1 MTIREA
7 NAGDIHLLVKVAD
20 EVWEKTYRHIVTPL
34 QIQVMMHDMHTPEA
48 YSRQMQDGDRFFM
61 AMEGAE
67 ILGFISFHPRI
78 TADESIM
85 RIPKLYIRFSAQGT
99 GSGKALLQQVEEEA
113 ARQGLQYLELN
124 VNRYNKALYFYRK
137 NGFFIHRSED
147 LDYKGFPLNDY
158 VMRRKVMFE

>member
-34 QIQVMMHDMHTPEA
+34 QIQVMMQDMHTSEA
-48 YSRQMQDGDRFFM
+48 YQKQMKTGDRFFL
-61 AMEGAE
+61 AMEGE
-67 ILGFISFHPRI
+67 EVLGFISFHPKI
-78 TADESIM
+78 SEQESIM
-85 RIPKLYIRFSAQGT
+85 RIPKLYIRFSAQGS
-99 GSGKALLQQVEEEA
+99 GCGKALLKQVEDEA
-113 ARQGLQYLELN
+113 AKQGLQFLELN

-137 NGFFIHRSED
+137 NGFFIHRSEN

-158 VMRRKVMFE
+158 VMRRKVR